1 MVREHILPDFHHFTF
16 AETSCHVVYSG
27 DAPCA
32 EEHGCW
38 AESTLV
44 CRVAHVLCFLLICCL
59 VALSVIENRLL
70 KVDSPQWLLLNCPFH
85 PSLVWFASRAVG
97 LYCETHILYN
107 GYIFLTDS
115 PAIIIKRPSL
125 SLVTV
130 FVLKPLLPHM
140 VESLSLLFTVWFIWF
155 ILLWRGLRIKSN
167 TDSPASGGLPG
178 NHRTGQIMTSFWG
191 HSAPLWSL
199 QWRWV
204 VGFHHESGLSIF
216 KATTELE
223 GGAWA

>member
-1 MVREHILPDFHHFTF
+1 MWFFSLTHWLLRSTRFNFNVFFNFPNVLLLLIFNFIPLWWENISCLISIILRLLRRLVT
-16 AETSCHVVYSG
+16 
-27 DAPCA
+27 
-32 EEHGCW
+32 W
-38 AESTLV
+38 STLEMLRALKSTAAGPSLPWV

-85 PSLVWFASRAVG
+85 PSFVWFASRAVG

-115 PAIIIKRPSL
+115 PAIIIKCSSL

-130 FVLKPLLPHM
+130 FVLKPLLPPM

-155 ILLWRGLRIKSN
+155 ILLW
-167 TDSPASGGLPG
+167 GGSAPSQIQTALQAG
-178 NHRTGQIMTSFWG
+178 VFQETTGQ
-191 HSAPLWSL
+191 
-199 QWRWV
+199 V
-204 VGFHHESGLSIF
+204 
-216 KATTELE
+216 K
-223 GGAWA
+223 